1 VRATSSPASR
11 VAGLPAAAGVADGL
25 GVLRRAASRL
35 QAAAGRVLS
44 VPVAPPGVRRA
55 AGRLAPARPR
65 AVSQRPDLFA
75 GLRPSDRWPFWPGWI
90 DVAWVVFSLAN
101 LVSIL
106 IFSRWETIPFHF
118 IWISFTLLYGFR
130 VWGIKPTLWVL
141 GIVMVTTFLAIGL
154 DVLRGTEP
162 ADELNEV
169 PLMAAMFWA
178 MVWHARRRM
187 TAEAE
192 RYRVDGENTRLL
204 AAQREFIQ
212 DAAHQLRT
220 PITIALGHA
229 ELLARELTS
238 RQDQRD
244 IHVVVGEL
252 TRLRSLSER
261 LLLIAASENPNF
273 LRLEPVALDQFVIE
287 ALARWQPTAERRWQ
301 LGHLDPVSVRAD
313 PERLQLALDALLE
326 NAVQHTEPSDVIRL
340 AVRSDG
346 SAGAARLAVEDS
358 GSGIPRAE
366 LARIFDR
373 FRTGSSATGRRG
385 TGLGLALVS
394 AIARGHGGEVRARSA
409 PGEGATF
416 EIVLPVPFRGA
427 GPAGRAP
434 APAAALAVPGAS
446 KTGGGQQASRDS
458 SGGAG
463 P

>member
-1 VRATSSPASR
+1 VD
-11 VAGLPAAAGVADGL
+11 VAGGL
-25 GVLRRAASRL
+25 GTLRRAARRL
-35 QAAAGRVLS
+35 LGAAGRGLGT
-44 VPVAPPGVRRA
+44 PAALPAIRRA
-55 AGRLAPARPR
+55 AARLAPARPR
-65 AVSQRPDLFA
+65 GMSRRPEEFA

-90 DVAWVVFSLAN
+90 DVAWVIFSLAN
-101 LVSIL
+101 LLSIL

-130 VWGIKPTLWVL
+130 VWGTKPTLWVL
-141 GIVMVTTFLAIGL
+141 AIVMVTTFLAIGL

-229 ELLARELTS
+229 ELLARELTG

-261 LLLIAASENPNF
+261 LLLIAASENPEF
-273 LRLEPVALDQFVIE
+273 LRLEPVAVDQLAID
-287 ALARWQPTAERRWQ
+287 ALARWQPAAPRRWQ

-313 PERLQLALDALLE
+313 PERLRLALDALLE
-326 NAVQHTEPSDVIRL
+326 NAVQHTEPSDIIRL
-340 AVRSDG
+340 AVLCDA
-346 SAGAARLAVEDS
+346 SADVARLSVEDS
-358 GSGIPRAE
+358 GTGIPAAE

-394 AIARGHGGEVRARSA
+394 AIARGHGGEVRARST

-416 EIVLPVPFRGA
+416 EIVLPARSRAA
-427 GPAGRAP
+427 GPTGLAP

-446 KTGGGQQASRDS
+446 IAGGVQQAARGS
-458 SGGAG
+458 SGGRSQ
-463 P
+463 